1 MASELFPNGSLL
13 QQVYFGSYFHAVP
26 LRLPSCSRVAPF
38 CHWSILALGAIREQ
52 LQSHKRTNIRFAED
66 WFLEFPIP
74 FFHHGPINTHGRPK
88 EWWTITFG
96 QVFLRQ
102 YAISQV
108 QFLSYDIILF
118 QIKKLESIKNSC
130 AMKRSHYRREPLGKL
145 LYLSRFPCY
154 VFHIGICHET

>member
-1 MASELFPNGSLL
+1 MVSGEKRDIFVGKLSLLGDEWSPLRALSTCGQILHKNPGKGQTPPPFRQCLHFGSIWSWHPSLMALSYSFLMASELFPNGSLL

-74 FFHHGPINTHGRPK
+74 FFHHGPINTHGMP
-88 EWWTITFG
+88 
-96 QVFLRQ
+96 
-102 YAISQV
+102 
-108 QFLSYDIILF
+108 
-118 QIKKLESIKNSC
+118 
-130 AMKRSHYRREPLGKL
+130 
-145 LYLSRFPCY
+145 
-154 VFHIGICHET
+154 